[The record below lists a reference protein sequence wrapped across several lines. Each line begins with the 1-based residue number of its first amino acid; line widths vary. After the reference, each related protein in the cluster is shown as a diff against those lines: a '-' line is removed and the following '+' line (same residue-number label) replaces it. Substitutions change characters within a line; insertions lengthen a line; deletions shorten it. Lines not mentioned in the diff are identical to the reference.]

1 MSPSPPSTEDSA
13 PAAKRSSVAWIRSG
27 AACPPSLPRISR
39 PSLSTR
45 ERGNDHGQDLPALRC
60 EGDRRLL
67 DERDYGARRWPS
79 VSHASPVLLL
89 RRLYAEKAQRPS
101 GTIHGRKV
109 RRSGPRALSGRAPN
123 EDRAA
128 NGPTSSA
135 RARET
140 PTLAGHDALRLV
152 AHVHVRDA
160 GFLVEFEMRLELDL
174 ALVVHENPLD
184 GPANFHL
191 A

>member
-109 RRSGPRALSGRAPN
+109 RRSGPRALSGGAPT
-123 EDRAA
+123 EGRAA
-128 NGPTSSA
+128 NGSASSAAA

-140 PTLAGHDALRLV
+140 PPLVPLVFPAGVVAALEPFGP
-152 AHVHVRDA
+152 HVPLGREKRTD
-160 GFLVEFEMRLELDL
+160 LDL
-174 ALVVHENPLD
+174 RELPDRRGEHNLC
-184 GPANFHL
+184 
-191 A
+191 